1 MSIAQLNTLPQTA
14 NTVGAHIR
22 ALLLMDG
29 GRQAEDV
36 RRSLCVMGSVVEVQ
50 ASESDLMERLDVQD
64 YDLLVLGQG
73 EAHAGADLVTWL
85 RVRHPSLAI
94 VLLSA
99 TEGSGPSIDIASLH
113 PIALVPPSFG
123 LEDLKAA
130 VEQALHMRGRML
142 RRQEGLAAKRG
153 ARTQGDAESTSHI
166 NQSAD
171 FESILSNLYLVY
183 QPIIRARTGCVLG
196 FEALMRSSNA
206 RFRGAASL
214 LDSSRRLG
222 RVCELDERV
231 RSLLASEFDSSRHWR
246 TFFVNQD
253 VEELDRGLLGTE
265 HDPLLP
271 YASRIVVDLVGR
283 DLLDIGSRELEAIEL
298 IQRAGYRIAV
308 GDHGGGAP
316 LPARLA
322 GLAPAIYKL
331 SGAVVRRADQS
342 RHKQRYMAELVAMA
356 HSQDALVV
364 AQGIERPEERQVA
377 IEAGCDLLQGFLLGM
392 PHAILD

>member
-1 MSIAQLNTLPQTA
+1 MSMTQLNTVPQSA
-14 NTVGAHIR
+14 NSVGAHTR

-29 GRQAEDV
+29 GRQSEEV
-36 RRSLCVMGSVVEVQ
+36 RRSLCSLGAVIEVQ
-50 ASESDLMERLDVQD
+50 SSEADLMERLDAQD
-64 YDLLVLGQG
+64 YDLLVLGQSG
-73 EAHAGADLVTWL
+73 SQASSDLVTWL

-99 TEGSGPSIDIASLH
+99 ADDSGPTIDIASLH
-113 PIALVPPSFG
+113 PIALVPPPFQS
-123 LEDLKAA
+123 EDLKSAF
-130 VEQALHMRGRML
+130 EQALRMRARLL
-142 RRQEGLAAKRG
+142 RRQEGMLAKRSVRLHG
-153 ARTQGDAESTSHI
+153 NSESSPHI
-166 NQSAD
+166 HQSAD

-196 FEALMRSSNA
+196 FEALMRSSNP

-214 LDSSRRLG
+214 LDASRRLG

-253 VEELDRGLLGTE
+253 IEELDRGLLGTD

-271 YASRIVVDLVGR
+271 YASRIVIDLVGR
-283 DLLDIGSRELEAIEL
+283 DLLDVGPRELEAIEL

-316 LPARLA
+316 MPERLRA
-322 GLAPAIYKL
+322 LNPAIYKL

-356 HSQDALVV
+356 HSQNALVV